1 MTGPDAAAAAEAD
14 GADGAGGWVVD
25 LWVTCPVEPP
35 HDAAGDHA
43 VAGGLDRQA
52 FFEWAWGRYGD
63 EGLVGIDE
71 GSVDVDEAVRL
82 GLAESPLVIDAAA
95 APEDRD
101 WVGRRTAAPAT
112 WWFADEP
119 SARRAARDLSA
130 VRGCSIVAIRRAPAA
145 AGDWRGNFREFVV
158 PGFGTVRP
166 AWEEGEAGTTGPD
179 GEPRTTTLFI
189 DPGIGF
195 GTGEHA
201 TTRLC
206 LEALAAWHDAGGGLD
221 RVLDF
226 GAGSGILGIAAAL
239 RGASH
244 VAAIEIDTRVHEAI
258 RANARRNG
266 VHGTLRVATHLED
279 VPAACDLV
287 IANIVAAVLLEHADP
302 LCRLVRR
309 PAASAGGL
317 ILSGLRDTD
326 VAAVREAFSRRLD
339 ASPRHAARDGWHC
352 LLFTASGR

>member
-1 MTGPDAAAAAEAD
+1 MVRMAPVAGSWTCGSPAPWNRRTTRRATTPSLAGSIARRSSNGPGGVTATRGSWASTRARWTSTRPSASAWRSPRSSSTPPRRPRTATGSA
-14 GADGAGGWVVD
+14 GARPHRRPGGSP
-25 LWVTCPVEPP
+25 TSPRRGERPAISP
-35 HDAAGDHA
+35 RYGA
-43 VAGGLDRQA
+43 VA
-52 FFEWAWGRYGD
+52 
-63 EGLVGIDE
+63 
-71 GSVDVDEAVRL
+71 S
-82 GLAESPLVIDAAA
+82 SP
-95 APEDRD
+95 
-101 WVGRRTAAPAT
+101 
-112 WWFADEP
+112 
-119 SARRAARDLSA
+119 S
-130 VRGCSIVAIRRAPAA
+130 
-145 AGDWRGNFREFVV
+145 VV